1 MNKANRLKQR
11 NWADAI
17 LLSKKGPEKLSEKL
31 KNRIRRRILSCVSAV
46 PINLTLLLLNT
57 MNSNAPKA
65 AQNALGRS
73 IFFFLNTHAHV
84 CMPIHA
90 HKFSIEVKV
99 SPPVGLPQGMEAA
112 AHKFTTVKM
121 RSHLQIHTSLR
132 ARKCPKQCTCPVW
145 ASITK

>member
-31 KNRIRRRILSCVSAV
+31 KNRIRRRILILSCVSAV

-73 IFFFLNTHAHV
+73 IFYFFFFTHMHMYA
-84 CMPIHA
+84 CLYM
-90 HKFSIEVKV
+90 
-99 SPPVGLPQGMEAA
+99 
-112 AHKFTTVKM
+112 
-121 RSHLQIHTSLR
+121 HTNS
-132 ARKCPKQCTCPVW
+132 V
-145 ASITK
+145 

>member
-31 KNRIRRRILSCVSAV
+31 KNIIRRRILILSCVSAV
-46 PINLTLLLLNT
+46 PITLTLPLLNT
-57 MNSNAPKA
+57 MNSNAPNA
-65 AQNALGRS
+65 AQSALGRS
-73 IFFFLNTHAHV
+73 IYLFIFYTHAHV

-99 SPPVGLPQGMEAA
+99 SPPVGLPQGTEAA
-112 AHKFTTVKM
+112 AHKFTTVK
-121 RSHLQIHTSLR
+121 T
-132 ARKCPKQCTCPVW
+132 
-145 ASITK
+145 